1 MRVGDEGV
9 RAVVSQGA
17 VSGNA
22 TLVPPKGY
30 SNGTK
35 GPFRFARSMPTSS
48 VKDVDGTTTLRTV
61 RDVSGAGVRRPRVAD
76 GYAGEPAIDAGVAAR
91 AAAVAVTSI
100 AWLAA
105 LSLPYAESV
114 EPQPDP

>member
-1 MRVGDEGV
+1 MARRRFGRFAMFPAQVCVALALLMDTPQQLELGTRTSEMLATPRARVGEAS
-9 RAVVSQGA
+9 R
-17 VSGNA
+17 
-22 TLVPPKGY
+22 
-30 SNGTK
+30 
-35 GPFRFARSMPTSS
+35 
-48 VKDVDGTTTLRTV
+48 
-61 RDVSGAGVRRPRVAD
+61 
-76 GYAGEPAIDAGVAAR
+76 GEPAIDAGVAAR